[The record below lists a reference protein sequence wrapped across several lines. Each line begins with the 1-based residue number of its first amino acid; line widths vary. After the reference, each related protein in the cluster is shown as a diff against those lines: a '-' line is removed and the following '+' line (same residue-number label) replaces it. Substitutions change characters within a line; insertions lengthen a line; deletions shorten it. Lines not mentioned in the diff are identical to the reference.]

1 MHYNQYN
8 TISYERSRASQSIK
22 LKGKKA
28 WQRSL
33 KIPLPEYIAFIR
45 DDMDD
50 QQTNLNSKIRKFG
63 QVLCDAHVQGP
74 CTITMNDAITKTN
87 KLKKIFK
94 NKSVLQLSSGI
105 ETISQIIL
113 NQKPKHLTITKTTES
128 RLNITKYNNIDF
140 IIGDWLYLNDQSL
153 KTKLFDI
160 LVCIPPFMTVNHANN
175 RYYIDEL
182 ICNSWKYLNN
192 NGYLIFIQ
200 SMPFI
205 EQTIYKLK
213 QNGYSHVNIVYGVK
227 YHWKNATQIDNG
239 NDDRIDTLYVIMAQ
253 LKKR

>member
-1 MHYNQYN
+1 MPFQMQYNQCN
-8 TISYERSRASQSIK
+8 TISYERSKTSQSIK

-28 WQRSL
+28 SQRSL
-33 KIPLPEYIAFIR
+33 KIPLPEYIAFVH
-45 DDMDD
+45 DDIDE
-50 QQTNLNSKIRKFG
+50 QWRKLKSF
-63 QVLCDAHVQGP
+63 DGP

-94 NKSVLQLSSGI
+94 NKTVLQLSTGI
-105 ETISQIIL
+105 ETTSQIIL
-113 NQKPKHLTITKTTES
+113 NQKPKQITKTVES
-128 RLNITKYNNIDF
+128 TTNITKYNNIDF
-140 IIGDWLYLNDQSL
+140 VTGDWLYLKNKSL

-160 LVCIPPFMTVNHANN
+160 LICIPPFITINHSNN

-205 EQTIYKLK
+205 EQTIHKLK
-213 QNGYSHVNIVYGVK
+213 QNGYSHVNIVYGAK
-227 YHWKNATQIDNG
+227 YNWKYSHSKDKIAK
-239 NDDRIDTLYVIMAQ
+239 RIDTFYVIMAQ